1 MKNIALILAVTL
13 MMAACSSGSSVSDI
27 PPDDISGSYNGDF
40 VSNNELSEGN
50 LTVNIQDNGGV
61 LTGNIIVTF
70 NPDESTC
77 ITNSSIEGTRTG
89 FNVSFVTA
97 NVTFTLTLSSNA
109 STLMGSYVPLADG
122 GCSNG
127 SGSGTI
133 TLTR

>member
-1 MKNIALILAVTL
+1 

-27 PPDDISGSYNGDF
+27 PPDNISGSYNGDF

-50 LTVNIQDNGGV
+50 LTVNIQDNGGE

-77 ITNSSIEGTRTG
+77 ITNSSIMMGTRTG
-89 FNVSFVTA
+89 FNVSFDTA
-97 NVTFTLTLSSNA
+97 NVSFTLTLSSDA
-109 STLMGSYVPLADG
+109 STLTGSYVPVDGG